1 MRIATDNKVSDVN
14 SFARYNDSKSHVL
27 QSINKEISN
36 KIESRFT
43 GKLIFV
49 LNLSQGG
56 IGQCSIQTDTRLN

>member
-1 MRIATDNKVSDVN
+1 MRVTADKVSDVRQ
-14 SFARYNDSKSHVL
+14 FVRAADPKSHLL
-27 QSINKEISN
+27 QSINREISN
-36 KIESRFT
+36 KVESGFT